1 MCENLFDRFSKDY
14 DDSYQR
20 APGRIKSCSTR
31 KQEIPMDWQ
40 RILLVEGI
48 GEQDKI
54 KDFFNGFFLQ
64 SGILTREQHVLW
76 QKGSNFEG

>member
-1 MCENLFDRFSKDY
+1 
-14 DDSYQR
+14 
-20 APGRIKSCSTR
+20 
-31 KQEIPMDWQ
+31 MDWQ

>member
-1 MCENLFDRFSKDY
+1 MRENLFDRFSKDY

-54 KDFFNGFFLQ
+54 KDFFFGFFTIGHLNKR
-64 SGILTREQHVLW
+64 TARFVA
-76 QKGSNFEG
+76 EGKQF

>member
-64 SGILTREQHVLW
+64 SGILTREQHDL
-76 QKGSNFEG
+76 